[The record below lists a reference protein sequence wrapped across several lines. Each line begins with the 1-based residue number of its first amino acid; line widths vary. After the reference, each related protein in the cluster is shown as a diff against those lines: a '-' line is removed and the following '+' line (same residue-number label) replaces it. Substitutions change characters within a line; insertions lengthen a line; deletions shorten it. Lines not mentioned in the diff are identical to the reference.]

1 MARSKVVICLDDPQ
15 DIPFGT
21 IDDSESINQ
30 LLQLRKWCDQNLK
43 QGWRTYP
50 LTAGGG
56 KDKCFIVFE
65 FDSKKDEMLFRL
77 YTGK

>member
-1 MARSKVVICLDDPQ
+1 MARSKVVITLNDPE

-21 IDDSESINQ
+21 IDDSGTVNQ
-30 LLQLRKWCDQNLK
+30 LLELRQWCAQNIK

-56 KDKCFIVFE
+56 KEKQFIVFE